1 MSLCLPFL
9 FSSGHLAK
17 LRPSLPA
24 SVEEEPFQQHLVVPH
39 CPCSV
44 SVCSLTVSN
53 NYEAAAA
60 IDMFVFVGIHLILSL
75 FPSLPP
81 HLQSVGSDGTG
92 HGGLQAV
99 AGQVGFFDLWPEGH
113 PHAGLAVGLPVL
125 PGGSAAQRGRQT
137 TRDTVRWRKEGVRG
151 GVGGV

>member
-39 CPCSV
+39 CPCS
-44 SVCSLTVSN
+44 
-53 NYEAAAA
+53 
-60 IDMFVFVGIHLILSL
+60 
-75 FPSLPP
+75 
-81 HLQSVGSDGTG
+81 SVGSDGTG

-137 TRDTVRWRKEGVRG
+137 TRDTGEGSLPEETEATV
-151 GVGGV
+151 